1 MTVAAPPAG
10 RTPASGRRPA
20 ALRWLPIATA
30 VGALSVAAAAAVV
43 VGFLVLGVLSG
54 EVRLGEL
61 FATRAW
67 SFPSG
72 RFGALAMVWG
82 TVAVSGIALLVAAP
96 LGWAAAITLREL
108 TAPRLRRPLRA
119 AAELLAAVP
128 SIVYGL
134 LGVVV
139 LRPLVSEV
147 FDVPGG
153 DSLLA
158 AGLLLAVMVL
168 PTVIAVSV
176 DALDDV
182 PAETREAAAALGLRR
197 TEVVR
202 AAVLPMAR
210 PGLVAAALLGLA
222 RALGETVAVFLVI
235 GRADGRLPS
244 LSGIFDS
251 LVRPGQTLTTKLGG
265 PEPLL
270 AGTAG
275 PHWAALCALGLL
287 LLFGV
292 AALTALGQ
300 TRRGTIG
307 WIRPSTARGAR
318 PARVIRDRVGVI
330 ALRAALAVPVLLIA
344 GVLVGVLLRGHRALD
359 PTFWLTAASG
369 ASGGGIRDQ
378 VLGTMLLVVVA
389 GFFAAPLGLA
399 LGLVLGEYT
408 SDRTARW
415 LRTATVTLGGVPSIL
430 LGLAGYWLF
439 SGQLNWGKSWLAGGI
454 VLAVVAIPVVALAVA
469 ARLDQLPAERREAA
483 HACGLR
489 RSQLVRSVLV
499 PHVRPGLVT
508 GLLLGLARAAGET
521 APLLF
526 TATVFAGAAA
536 LPSGVVQAPVV
547 SLPTHLFAL
556 AQDAAD
562 SAALEAAWGSALA
575 LVGLAGSLLIA
586 ATLARRRLEVA
597 YT

>member
-1 MTVAAPPAG
+1 M
-10 RTPASGRRPA
+10 
-20 ALRWLPIATA
+20 
-30 VGALSVAAAAAVV
+30 
-43 VGFLVLGVLSG
+43 
-54 EVRLGEL
+54 
-61 FATRAW
+61 
-67 SFPSG
+67 
-72 RFGALAMVWG
+72 
-82 TVAVSGIALLVAAP
+82 
-96 LGWAAAITLREL
+96 REL

-235 GRADGRLPS
+235 GRVDGRLPS

-275 PHWAALCALGLL
+275 PHWAALCAPSVCCCSWAWLRSPPWARPG
-287 LLFGV
+287 
-292 AALTALGQ
+292 AARSVGYAL
-300 TRRGTIG
+300 RLRGG
-307 WIRPSTARGAR
+307 RAR
-318 PARVIRDRVGVI
+318 PA
-330 ALRAALAVPVLLIA
+330 
-344 GVLVGVLLRGHRALD
+344 
-359 PTFWLTAASG
+359 S
-369 ASGGGIRDQ
+369 S
-378 VLGTMLLVVVA
+378 
-389 GFFAAPLGLA
+389 
-399 LGLVLGEYT
+399 
-408 SDRTARW
+408 
-415 LRTATVTLGGVPSIL
+415 
-430 LGLAGYWLF
+430 
-439 SGQLNWGKSWLAGGI
+439 
-454 VLAVVAIPVVALAVA
+454 
-469 ARLDQLPAERREAA
+469 
-483 HACGLR
+483 
-489 RSQLVRSVLV
+489 
-499 PHVRPGLVT
+499 VT
-508 GLLLGLARAAGET
+508 GWA
-521 APLLF
+521 
-526 TATVFAGAAA
+526 
-536 LPSGVVQAPVV
+536 
-547 SLPTHLFAL
+547 
-556 AQDAAD
+556 
-562 SAALEAAWGSALA
+562 
-575 LVGLAGSLLIA
+575 
-586 ATLARRRLEVA
+586 
-597 YT
+597 